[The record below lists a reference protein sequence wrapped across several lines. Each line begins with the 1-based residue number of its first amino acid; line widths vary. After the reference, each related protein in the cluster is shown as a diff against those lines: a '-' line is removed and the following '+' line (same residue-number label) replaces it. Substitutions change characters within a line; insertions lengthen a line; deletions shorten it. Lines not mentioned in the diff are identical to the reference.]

1 MNENNNY
8 SENII
13 TGLARNQTDR
23 NIDYLIKNTFIMKWN
38 LIMDNLYSL
47 ADRLR
52 RNIQWRMRTRS
63 LWFWSCTYATFIC
76 TAKELLMIK

>member
-1 MNENNNY
+1 MNENSIY
-8 SENII
+8 FENII

-23 NIDYLIKNTFIMKWN
+23 NIDYLMKNTITMKWN
-38 LIMDNLYSL
+38 LIMDNLCSL
-47 ADRLR
+47 DRLR